1 MKLVPRFAVG
11 SAVGVAFLVGLFVLL
26 LVSDTLT
33 GSGLILL
40 AAVIGVSVPIG
51 VLLGFLAARRIWLKC
66 IPAGFYRR
74 KPISWWL
81 IPLIVLVSWFAY
93 RPITSVPLPVVSGAT
108 LAELGVLAAF
118 PLGMAL
124 FERRAGCHLSFVA
137 DPSFWSR
144 WVEYRIEPRY
154 SRTAR

>member
-108 LAELGVLAAF
+108 LAELGVSAAF
-118 PLGMAL
+118 SLGMAL

-137 DPSFWSR
+137 DPSFWTR

>member
-1 MKLVPRFAVG
+1 MKLVPGVAVG
-11 SAVGVAFLVGLFVLL
+11 SGVVVAFLVGLFVLL

-33 GSGLILL
+33 RSGLILL

-81 IPLIVLVSWFAY
+81 IPLIVLVSWCAY

-118 PLGMAL
+118 PLRMAL

>member
-11 SAVGVAFLVGLFVLL
+11 SAVGGAFLVGLFVLL

-33 GSGLILL
+33 GSELVLL

-74 KPISWWL
+74 KPIYWWL

-93 RPITSVPLPVVSGAT
+93 RPINSVPLPVVSGSSFD
-108 LAELGVLAAF
+108 ELVVWSAF
-118 PLGMAL
+118 
-124 FERRAGCHLSFVA
+124 
-137 DPSFWSR
+137 
-144 WVEYRIEPRY
+144 
-154 SRTAR
+154 

>member
-40 AAVIGVSVPIG
+40 TAVIGVSVPIG

-66 IPAGFYRR
+66 IPAGCYRR
-74 KPISWWL
+74 KPIYWL
-81 IPLIVLVSWFAY
+81 LFPLIVLVSWFGY
-93 RPITSVPLPVVSGAT
+93 RPINLVPLPLVPGAT
-108 LAELGVLAAF
+108 
-118 PLGMAL
+118 
-124 FERRAGCHLSFVA
+124 RADLRVVVRFH
-137 DPSFWSR
+137 
-144 WVEYRIEPRY
+144 
-154 SRTAR
+154 